1 VTASPSF
8 RNQSLRRSTK
18 QRQSRR
24 HSEDRRRPDVVT
36 GAASPTPP
44 KARREV
50 STRPLGTHLDLATS
64 ATWRTRRSRPNL
76 PSCSPRIAGQ
86 PGSSPRCLSRRAGL
100 APDTINPV
108 REQPWRF
115 RNYAFCSSA
124 GGVTAVIANQ
134 QPNALREAAARRPT
148 SASRRSACASSGRCS
163 RSAARGETAECVARR
178 LSSAATWPDRLE
190 LQSATFGTSRP
201 STTASAGIP
210 LRNTLS
216 PADYGQLGRSPLGG

>member
-1 VTASPSF
+1 MSSQEQPA
-8 RNQSLRRSTK
+8 RHLRKHEGRF
-18 QRQSRR
+18 
-24 HSEDRRRPDVVT
+24 RPDHSGPT
-36 GAASPTPP
+36 SISPRARHGALGGAGRTCRL
-44 KARREV
+44 ARRA
-50 STRPLGTHLDLATS
+50 L
-64 ATWRTRRSRPNL
+64 
-76 PSCSPRIAGQ
+76 Q
-86 PGSSPRCLSRRAGL
+86 GSQDQARDACRGMSAGL